1 MKKYLNFEFI
11 MGTIL
16 FIGLTVIGIA
26 FVFYSYAWS
35 DEYSET
41 LKYFLRIGGI
51 ISAVGYPFI
60 YGISVSE
67 YAISME
73 DED

>member
-1 MKKYLNFEFI
+1 MKKYLTFEFI
-11 MGTIL
+11 FGTIL

-35 DEYSET
+35 DEYSEA
-41 LKYFLRIGGI
+41 LKYVLRIGGA
-51 ISAVGYPFI
+51 ISAVGYPLI

-73 DED
+73 DEE